1 MARTVSA
8 VRIPQSNFMG
18 AVKQNRS
25 NAEEKSGETL
35 QDFIAGFMIAAGLR
49 PIADQF
55 ANMFIDHIRIF
66 GKAGDG
72 GNGVVSWRREKFV
85 PRGGPDGGDGG
96 AGGDIILVVDAST
109 DNLRAYH
116 YDPKLIAEDGKNGAG
131 GRKTGKSGKR
141 VVGKVPPGTVVYR
154 SNAVTVQEAVE
165 FERSSEGIDLEPIAD
180 LTEIGQE
187 FVLCKGGEPGD
198 GNWNFKT
205 ATNRTPVEHTLGTPG
220 EQSVFYLELRRIADA
235 GLVGFPNAGKSTLL
249 GQLSH
254 AKPKV
259 ASYPFTT
266 LQPVVGVVE
275 FPSYRRCTIADIP
288 GLIEGAHENRGLGH
302 EFLRHITRCR
312 VLLFVIDMAG
322 SEGRDP
328 ISDLEILRR
337 EIKEYDDELAR
348 FPWKIIANKMDLEG
362 AAENLAVFRD
372 RFPKIDIIP
381 ISADSGLGLDD
392 LRQVLDNEIGHRTD
406 K

>member
-1 MARTVSA
+1 MV
-8 VRIPQSNFMG
+8 
-18 AVKQNRS
+18 
-25 NAEEKSGETL
+25 
-35 QDFIAGFMIAAGLR
+35 
-49 PIADQF
+49 
-55 ANMFIDHIRIF
+55 
-66 GKAGDG
+66 
-72 GNGVVSWRREKFV
+72 
-85 PRGGPDGGDGG
+85 
-96 AGGDIILVVDAST
+96 
-109 DNLRAYH
+109 
-116 YDPKLIAEDGKNGAG
+116 
-131 GRKTGKSGKR
+131 
-141 VVGKVPPGTVVYR
+141 
-154 SNAVTVQEAVE
+154 
-165 FERSSEGIDLEPIAD
+165 
-180 LTEIGQE
+180 
-187 FVLCKGGEPGD
+187 
-198 GNWNFKT
+198 
-205 ATNRTPVEHTLGTPG
+205 
-220 EQSVFYLELRRIADA
+220 ADA

-249 GQLSH
+249 GALSH

-362 AAENLAVFRD
+362 AAENLAIFRD

-381 ISADSGLGLDD
+381 ISAESETGLDD
-392 LRQVLDNEIGHRTD
+392 LRQLLDNEIGYRPE

>member
-1 MARTVSA
+1 MIHEIALTITIA
-8 VRIPQSNFMG
+8 VDHTG
-18 AVKQNRS
+18 
-25 NAEEKSGETL
+25 SG
-35 QDFIAGFMIAAGLR
+35 DNCAA
-49 PIADQF
+49 
-55 ANMFIDHIRIF
+55 MFIDHIRIF
-66 GKAGDG
+66 AKAGDG

-96 AGGDIILVVDAST
+96 GGGDIVLVVDPST

-131 GRKTGKSGKR
+131 GRKTGKSGKQ
-141 VVGKVPPGTVVYR
+141 VIGKVPPGTVVYR

-165 FERSSEGIDLEPIAD
+165 YERGDEGIDLEPIAD
-180 LTEIGQE
+180 LTENGQE
-187 FVLCKGGEPGD
+187 FVLCKGGEPGQ

-220 EQSVFYLELRRIADA
+220 DQAVFYLELRRIADA
-235 GLVGFPNAGKSTLL
+235 GFVGFPNAGKSTLL
-249 GQLSH
+249 GALSH

-275 FPSYRRCTIADIP
+275 FPGFRRCTIADIP

-362 AAENLAVFRD
+362 AAENLAIFRE
-372 RFPKIDIIP
+372 RFSKIDIIP
-381 ISADSGLGLDD
+381 ISADLGTGIDD
-392 LRQVLDNEIGHRTD
+392 LKQMLDNELGHRSD

>member
-1 MARTVSA
+1 
-8 VRIPQSNFMG
+8 MG